1 MCFIEAGSFETG
13 FVLAQILRA
22 IALFLVNQP
31 SISVE
36 LLQIEQRL
44 KQLKEDICSNN
55 VAVHSDEAILIIDES
70 FRKLEELKNS
80 LENEQ

>member
-1 MCFIEAGSFETG
+1 MKT
-13 FVLAQILRA
+13 
-22 IALFLVNQP
+22 
-31 SISVE
+31 
-36 LLQIEQRL
+36 L

-70 FRKLEELKNS
+70 FRKLDELKNS